1 MKKSKATPRM
11 TVFGVGPKLDFWTFL
26 YALGVVGLCVKFP
39 GVFHMAFLPFLVRV
53 ILGIL
58 LVLAGGILYIL
69 SIKTIFKGFRAG
81 KLMTNGVYG
90 LCRHPIYAS
99 WGIAIV
105 PGIALLCNNL
115 AALSISIF
123 LCAVTK
129 LLVAEE
135 ERWLEKKF
143 GKKYQ
148 AYQRKVPGLLPLGWL
163 RTTSRDS

>member
-1 MKKSKATPRM
+1 MKKSKSEKAM

-26 YALGVVGLCVKFP
+26 YTFGIVGLCVKFP
-39 GVFHMAFLPFLVRV
+39 SAFHMAFLPSLVRLF
-53 ILGIL
+53 LGIL
-58 LVLAGGILYIL
+58 LVLAGGTLYIL
-69 SIKTIFKGFRAG
+69 SIKTIFKGFQAG

-105 PGIALLCNNL
+105 PGIALLCDNW

-143 GKKYQ
+143 GKKYK
-148 AYQRKVPGLLPLGWL
+148 AYQRQVPGLLPLGGL
-163 RTTSRDS
+163 KTVHRDS